1 MDNREI
7 HENFYTGVLELQEL
21 CEQFIEENNLFF
33 ENCPHLY
40 PVVYIVKCEEYY
52 KVGKSRAGIKK
63 RIASLQIGNPKPLEV
78 VLLIRSSDIDSLE
91 AKLHNRFANKWLRG
105 EWFKLEQ
112 SDIDYLLK
120 RYDGSVWENPSKQL
134 ELKGLGIK
142 NEIKK

>member
-33 ENCPHLY
+33 ENCPH
-40 PVVYIVKCEEYY
+40 
-52 KVGKSRAGIKK
+52 
-63 RIASLQIGNPKPLEV
+63 
-78 VLLIRSSDIDSLE
+78 
-91 AKLHNRFANKWLRG
+91 HNRFANKWLRG